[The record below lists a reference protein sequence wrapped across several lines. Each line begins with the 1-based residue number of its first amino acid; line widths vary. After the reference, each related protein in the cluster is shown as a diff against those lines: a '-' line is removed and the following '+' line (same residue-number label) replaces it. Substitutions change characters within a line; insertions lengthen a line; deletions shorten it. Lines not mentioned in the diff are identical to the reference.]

1 MDEKLLKKDKEI
13 ALLIN
18 YCKTLQNEKEN
29 ESSLLNQLNTVVDE
43 NLILCQEIK
52 KLEEVIDKQDDYI
65 KNLTNDIVDKDNMIN
80 HQNQD
85 IIDKDNIINHQ
96 NQDIIDKDND
106 IINLTNKIRDLEEQL
121 QELKKLIDNIK
132 NFITTINSSQKI
144 QLFNPSKIIDNLMIS
159 FYNRLCGTIYQTPPL
174 SPKKSLNRS

>member
-18 YCKTLQNEKEN
+18 YCKTLQTEKEN

-52 KLEEVIDKQDDYI
+52 KLEEFIDKQDDYI
-65 KNLTNDIVDKDNMIN
+65 KNLTNDIV
-80 HQNQD
+80 
-85 IIDKDNIINHQ
+85 DKDNIINHQ

-144 QLFNPSKIIDNLMIS
+144 QLFNPSKIIDNLMIL

>member
-29 ESSLLNQLNTVVDE
+29 ESSLLKQLNTVVDE

-52 KLEEVIDKQDDYI
+52 KLEEFIDKQDDYI
-65 KNLTNDIVDKDNMIN
+65 KNLTTDIVDKNNIINKQNDYIKNLLNDIADKDNMISN
-80 HQNQD
+80 QNQ
-85 IIDKDNIINHQ
+85 
-96 NQDIIDKDND
+96 D

-132 NFITTINSSQKI
+132 NFITTINSSQKM
-144 QLFNPSKIIDNLMIS
+144 QLFNPSKIIDNLMIL